1 MSSLLRLLALSALC
15 VLVAIPVWAAY
26 DVDDDD
32 ETGGVVIYGPP
43 APVAPA
49 VVARDEAGRVTVRA
63 TRISEAIVID
73 GKLDDEVYARVV
85 PMSGFIQ
92 QEPNEGA
99 PATEKTES
107 WVFFDDNNVYI
118 TARCWDSHP
127 ERMIINEMRRD
138 NSNIRENASFTVVLD
153 TFYDRRNGFFFQ
165 TNPLGALRD
174 QAVGDEGQSN
184 NNDWNTVWDVGASV
198 FEQGWIAEI
207 VIPFKSLRY
216 KKGRDQI
223 WSINLRRTVQW
234 KNEESFLSPVA
245 ASHRYRGIYRFSEAA
260 TLVGIQAPVSS
271 RNLELK
277 PYGITSMITDNN
289 AKPRV
294 SNDVNADVGF
304 DLKYGLTKSLIADF
318 TYNTDFAQI
327 EEDQQQVNLTRFSL
341 FFPEK
346 RDFFLEGQN
355 IFAFAGVRLRG
366 GGSFRPGLTGRNL
379 TPVMFFSRR
388 IGLTADGVDPI
399 IIGGRVTGRAG
410 AYRIGALN
418 IQTEGIEGA
427 VDPSNFSV
435 LRVRRDVFGRSDIGA
450 IATYRNTSVS
460 ELGVSNGVFGIDG
473 NFAFFTNLRLNAY
486 YTVSQTDFEE
496 ESLPGDQTSYM
507 GQLDYGGDR
516 YGLQLEHL
524 KVGESFSPELGFM
537 LREAFTRSFGQAR
550 FSPRAPSMDAVR
562 RFIFQ
567 AEVDYITNEPFG
579 FVETRRLQAH
589 AEIEFNAGDETT
601 VAYNRIYEFLPE
613 DFEISDGIILPA
625 GSAYTYQ
632 DVNFIYRFGPQR
644 PVPGFATFRAGSF
657 FSGYRQE
664 LSYSG
669 RIEVTAKFSIEPRI
683 ALNWVDLPEGAFTS
697 NLVSS
702 QVTYSMSPRM
712 FVSGLFQYNS
722 SSSALSSNVRFRWEY
737 EPGSDLFVVYSD
749 GRETGLGGFPLLLNR
764 TFAVKMTKLFRF

>member
-366 GGSFRPGLTGRNL
+366 GGSFRPGRTGRNL

-399 IIGGRVTGRAG
+399 IIRWSRDRTSGRLPDWCAQHPDRGHRRRGGPEQLFRAAG
-410 AYRIGALN
+410 AARRVWQERHRRDRDLPQHVCVGAWCLERCVWN
-418 IQTEGIEGA
+418 RRQ
-427 VDPSNFSV
+427 
-435 LRVRRDVFGRSDIGA
+435 LRVLHQPSVERLLHGKPDGLRRREFAWRPDELHGA
-450 IATYRNTSVS
+450 AR
-460 ELGVSNGVFGIDG
+460 
-473 NFAFFTNLRLNAY
+473 LR
-486 YTVSQTDFEE
+486 
-496 ESLPGDQTSYM
+496 
-507 GQLDYGGDR
+507 R
-516 YGLQLEHL
+516 
-524 KVGESFSPELGFM
+524 
-537 LREAFTRSFGQAR
+537 
-550 FSPRAPSMDAVR
+550 
-562 RFIFQ
+562 
-567 AEVDYITNEPFG
+567 
-579 FVETRRLQAH
+579 
-589 AEIEFNAGDETT
+589 
-601 VAYNRIYEFLPE
+601 
-613 DFEISDGIILPA
+613 
-625 GSAYTYQ
+625 
-632 DVNFIYRFGPQR
+632 
-644 PVPGFATFRAGSF
+644 
-657 FSGYRQE
+657 
-664 LSYSG
+664 
-669 RIEVTAKFSIEPRI
+669 
-683 ALNWVDLPEGAFTS
+683 
-697 NLVSS
+697 
-702 QVTYSMSPRM
+702 
-712 FVSGLFQYNS
+712 
-722 SSSALSSNVRFRWEY
+722 
-737 EPGSDLFVVYSD
+737 
-749 GRETGLGGFPLLLNR
+749 
-764 TFAVKMTKLFRF
+764 